1 MKKLFFALTLLGFMA
16 TANATIVTTSSIATT
31 ISQDAD
37 EQSPAEAATF
47 TQELKKRFIEVDL
60 DSWGSY

>member
-16 TANATIVTTSSIATT
+16 TANATIVTTSTVATT

-37 EQSPAEAATF
+37 DQATAESATF
-47 TQELKKRFIEVDL
+47 TRN
-60 DSWGSY
+60 

>member
-16 TANATIVTTSSIATT
+16 TANATIVTTSTVATT

-37 EQSPAEAATF
+37 DKLQLNPQLS
-47 TQELKKRFIEVDL
+47 LKN
-60 DSWGSY
+60 

>member
-37 EQSPAEAATF
+37 EQAPAEATTF
-47 TQELKKRFIEVDL
+47 TQELKKRFIE
-60 DSWGSY
+60 G